1 LIALA
6 QGPTQFAANGSYKIL
21 VPVAA
26 TGCTM
31 MRSFLGLDRGEVM
44 PSKRAEYLEK
54 ADECRRRAANSRDE
68 NIREQFLSLAQEW
81 EEMAEE
87 VRRRK
92 SKPEN

>member
-1 LIALA
+1 
-6 QGPTQFAANGSYKIL
+6 
-21 VPVAA
+21 
-26 TGCTM
+26 M
-31 MRSFLGLDRGEVM
+31 GLDRGDVM

-54 ADECRRRAANSRDE
+54 ADECRRRAAYSRDE
-68 NIREQFLSLAQEW
+68 NIRKQFLSLAQEW